1 MKYHLLG
8 QRPSLEVSVT
18 SVGVVCVT
26 VSPEENFS
34 HLVRDLVGEESRK
47 QSIHGLN
54 SCKCQFVSVT
64 PSITD
69 KTGQKPQLGSLILP
83 AEYQALFAAYFHP
96 LHIAEGMTTALFLK

>member
-34 HLVRDLVGEESRK
+34 HLVCNLVGGESRK

-69 KTGQKPQLGSLILP
+69 KTGQKPQLWLICDLTK
-83 AEYQALFAAYFHP
+83 HVGNKHIRP
-96 LHIAEGMTTALFLK
+96 LTNEQSENSE